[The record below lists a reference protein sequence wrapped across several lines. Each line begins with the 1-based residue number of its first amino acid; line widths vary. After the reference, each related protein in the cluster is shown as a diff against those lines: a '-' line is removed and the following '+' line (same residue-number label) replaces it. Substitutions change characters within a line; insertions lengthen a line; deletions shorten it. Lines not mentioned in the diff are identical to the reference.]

1 MKPTGRS
8 AAVALLAIVLLVAC
22 TGGDDGSNGPTDAT
36 TTTFV
41 PTPAETFTGAPG
53 TAVYT
58 YANGGGLV
66 VTVELEGNTGTMTVD
81 NGTEGEV
88 GPPGVYV
95 LDAIDGHEIDG
106 EVAAAAP
113 IAAGE
118 RATFDLTV
126 DEITYAENI
135 GLLVLLLGD
144 DNYGAFVRTG

>member
-8 AAVALLAIVLLVAC
+8 ESVAVLAVVLLVAC
-22 TGGDDGSNGPTDAT
+22 TGGVDGANGPTDVT

-66 VTVELEGNTGTMTVD
+66 VTVELEGNAGTMTVD
-81 NGTEGEV
+81 NGTEGEL

-95 LDAIDGHEIDG
+95 LDAIDGHRIEGEI
-106 EVAAAAP
+106 AAAVP
-113 IAAGE
+113 VAAGE
-118 RATFDLTV
+118 RVTFDLTV
-126 DEITYAENI
+126 DEITDAENI
-135 GLLVLLLGD
+135 GLLVLLLGA

>member
-1 MKPTGRS
+1 MKPTGRY

-22 TGGDDGSNGPTDAT
+22 TGGDDGTSGPTDAT

-58 YANGGGLV
+58 YANGGGIV

-88 GPPGVYV
+88 GAPGVYV
-95 LDAIDGHEIDG
+95 LDAIDGHEIEG
-106 EVAAAAP
+106 EVAASAP
-113 IAAGE
+113 IPAGE
-118 RATFDLTV
+118 RETFDLTV
-126 DEITYAENI
+126 DEITDAENI
-135 GLLVLLLGD
+135 GLLVLLLGA

>member
-8 AAVALLAIVLLVAC
+8 ASVVLVALVLLAGC
-22 TGGDDGSNGPTDAT
+22 TGEDDGGNGPTDAT

-81 NGTEGEV
+81 NGTEGDL
-88 GPPGVYV
+88 GAPGVYV
-95 LDAIDGHEIDG
+95 LDAIDGHRIEG
-106 EVAAAAP
+106 EVAAAEP

-126 DEITYAENI
+126 DEIADAGNI
-135 GLLVLLLGD
+135 GLLVLMLGA